1 MWQVTVP
8 IVAGTLR
15 YPVYSHFMKTEV
27 NLLTIKKKKQSWL
40 NNSAE
45 PFSVF
50 CAVFLGFF
58 FGFDNGCL
66 VCFFSLSPWKD
77 FKQISHCRRKVVSH
91 INGCL
96 CNKNH
101 KSLYSLFKKADL
113 QDSQKFIPVPIFTKA
128 LQGIKASTQCNIP
141 LIAEWP
147 RDVCF
152 PTC

>member
-27 NLLTIKKKKQSWL
+27 NLLTTKKKNSLDWITQL
-40 NNSAE
+40 NLLVS
-45 PFSVF
+45 FV
-50 CAVFLGFF
+50 LFF
-58 FGFDNGCL
+58 FDNGCL
-66 VCFFSLSPWKD
+66 VSFFSLSPWKD
-77 FKQISHCRRKVVSH
+77 FKQISYCRRKVVSH

-101 KSLYSLFKKADL
+101 KSYYSLFKKADL
-113 QDSQKFIPVPIFTKA
+113 QDSQKFIPVPMFTKA
-128 LQGIKASTQCNIP
+128 LQGINASTQCNIP